1 MLPQHVKRPIKK
13 TNSIGS
19 KDSEDMTYY
28 VLAPGCEA
36 VDEARLA
43 NVANAVVIELDPL
56 QVFSSVIHLS
66 RSNSA

>member
-1 MLPQHVKRPIKK
+1 
-13 TNSIGS
+13 
-19 KDSEDMTYY
+19 MTYY

-56 QVFSSVIHLS
+56 QVL
-66 RSNSA
+66 